1 MRIMIKNKENTSDKA
16 PNSRSNALLD
26 PSQYHR
32 VGVNVVYLEEKLYVN

>member
-16 PNSRSNALLD
+16 PNSHSKTLLD
-26 PSQYHR
+26 PSLYRR